1 MAETKWLNAALEEVQ
16 AIDEYEEA
24 YDALEN
30 FVGLYLFNEIND
42 HSAAFTDYDNSV
54 NDTTFDEEFD
64 ALESA
69 KMSKFDRLGKTDH
82 ANDISRVRLRSWV
95 QTLEK
100 RYDKSVDKDKDRPKR
115 AGKVIEFFTSI
126 EESEQDFVILTKVT
140 DKVKKVLDIFDNYN
154 ERMLNSNE
162 AMEKTGKMMAE
173 LTKYMDSALSIVSST
188 GSTTRSPKKLSNPT
202 KFKVVSLDRVGLSKK
217 PMYTLRNETPKFIAL
232 LNKYTSLMDTM
243 SSLVDR
249 AKRTKKYDR
258 NESKEDYKQY
268 KKDIKNDVHTVR
280 QKSELKY
287 ARKSTKTITKE
298 VLSIT
303 RYLKVLMALEMEKLQ
318 ALTAL
323 YLKINKKI

>member
-1 MAETKWLNAALEEVQ
+1 MEHSIWMRKALEEVQ

-30 FVGLYLFNEIND
+30 FIGLYLFNEIDGQN
-42 HSAAFTDYDNSV
+42 AEFTEYDNSV
-54 NDTTFDEEFD
+54 NDAIFDDEFD

-69 KMSKFDRLGKTDH
+69 KMTKFDRLGKTDH
-82 ANDISRVRLRSWV
+82 ANDVSRFRIKSWME
-95 QTLEK
+95 TLKK

-115 AGKVIEFFTSI
+115 AGKVVEFFTSI
-126 EESEQDFVILTKVT
+126 EEVEQDYQVLTKVT
-140 DKVKKVLDIFDNYN
+140 EKVKGVLNLFDNYD

-162 AMEKTGKMMAE
+162 AMEKTGKIMAD
-173 LTKYMDSALSIVSST
+173 LTKYMDAALSIVSST
-188 GSTTRSPKKLSNPT
+188 GSTTRSPKKLNKPK
-202 KFKVVSLDRVGLSKK
+202 KFKVVALDRAGLVKK
-217 PMYTLRNETPKFIAL
+217 PMMTLRNETPKFINVL
-232 LNKYTSLMDTM
+232 GKYTSLMDTM

-258 NESKEDYKQY
+258 KESKEDYKQY
-268 KKDIKNDVHTVR
+268 KKDIRENKHTVR
-280 QKSELKY
+280 EKSELKY
-287 ARKSTKTITKE
+287 ARKSTKNITKE

-303 RYLKVLMALEMEKLQ
+303 RYLKVLMALEMEKLE